1 MEALNRWLVSR
12 LQLERAAS
20 DFFNACG
27 TLRTEISQALASPVN
42 RFILNDAFNQFE
54 SQMDVIG
61 SVENYMHRSRSTL
74 NSLLNISPLLVP
86 MNQLPPEIL
95 GRIFTLAL
103 SVSPNRP
110 GHSDSEPDTLRS
122 ISLVCTRWHD
132 VALKVPALWSHL
144 EISPI
149 YPIHSSNTAR
159 IFDRMKLWLNRTCG
173 APFHVYVT
181 GDLRSGE
188 ADEQL
193 AFAEQ
198 LGTILQP
205 YSPSLGSLTIHNSD
219 GYYLIKRLLLLYS
232 THGIPGS
239 LKNLSL
245 SNIMA
250 NDRTGTLNWPVRL
263 LQGLAELHLESLGGL
278 IIPSSD
284 VIAAMLS
291 SSPALHTLRLYNL
304 RISSDHMRNHPMIHL
319 PCLKLLRL
327 MGLSGPGSPLLLSAL
342 APGMLELDVRLDFNH
357 DMNAQAILERCKV
370 VSLTLCNSGHGRSGD
385 ILRSYLSATPNLRAL
400 LVESL
405 PFMDSAWIFSE
416 LVSACDSGLKIP
428 QLQSLCVTN
437 AGVDKFYLVGLKTIT
452 KARGL
457 RHLIFVSCNFLASS
471 VEMMDAE
478 DDEDDED
485 EEYGTDSTDEDDRS
499 FTQKYDR
506 GIPDSVREWFSGWVG
521 SVSVVD
527 SRIGMVYR
535 GADSFVQGLTKID

>member
-1 MEALNRWLVSR
+1 MEALNRWLASR
-12 LQLERAAS
+12 SQLERAAS
-20 DFFNACG
+20 DFLNACG
-27 TLRTEISQALASPVN
+27 TLRTEIFQALASPVN
-42 RFILNDAFNQFE
+42 RFILDDAFSQFE

-74 NSLLNISPLLVP
+74 NSLLNLSPSLVP
-86 MNQLPPEIL
+86 INQLPPEIL

-103 SVSPNRP
+103 SASPDCP
-110 GHSDSEPDTLRS
+110 GHPDSEPDALRS
-122 ISLVCTRWHD
+122 ISLVCTCWHD

-149 YPIHSSNTAR
+149 YPIHSSNTAH
-159 IFDRMKLWLNRTCG
+159 IFDRMRLWLNRSRG

-193 AFAEQ
+193 AFAVQ
-198 LGTILQP
+198 LGIILQP
-205 YSPSLGSLTIHNSD
+205 YSSSLGSLTIHNSD
-219 GYYLIKRLLLLYS
+219 GYHLIKHLISLYS
-232 THGIPGS
+232 ANGIPGT

-250 NDRTGTLNWPVRL
+250 NDRTGALNWPVRL

-278 IIPSSD
+278 ITPSSD

-304 RISSDHMRNHPMIHL
+304 WISSDYMRNHPMIHL

-327 MGLSGPGSPLLLSAL
+327 MGLSGQGLPLLLSAL

-357 DMNAQAILERCKV
+357 DMNAQVILERGKV
-370 VSLTLCNSGHGRSGD
+370 VSLTVCNSGHGRSGH
-385 ILRSYLSATPNLRAL
+385 ILRSYLSASPTLRAL

-405 PFMDSAWIFSE
+405 PFMDSSWIFSE
-416 LVSACDSGLKIP
+416 LVSACDSGLKLP

-437 AGVDKFYLVGLKTIT
+437 AGIDKVYLIGLNTFTKT
-452 KARGL
+452 RGL
-457 RHLIFVSCNFLASS
+457 RHLIFTSCNFLASS

-478 DDEDDED
+478 NYEDDEDDE
-485 EEYGTDSTDEDDRS
+485 YSTDSTDEDDRS
-499 FTQKYDR
+499 LAQNHDC
-506 GIPDSVREWFSGWVG
+506 GIPDSVRKWFSGWVG

-527 SRIGMVYR
+527 SRLGLVYR
-535 GADSFVQGLTKID
+535 GVDSFVQGLTKID